1 MAESISEMS
10 PIKITKILSE
20 RKVEI
25 EHIKEG
31 RIHSELPQSKY
42 SDGID
47 ICLSNLCYTL
57 LFLT

>member
-10 PIKITKILSE
+10 PIKLTKILTE

-25 EHIKEG
+25 GHVKEG
-31 RIHSELPQSKY
+31 RIHSEFLHSKY